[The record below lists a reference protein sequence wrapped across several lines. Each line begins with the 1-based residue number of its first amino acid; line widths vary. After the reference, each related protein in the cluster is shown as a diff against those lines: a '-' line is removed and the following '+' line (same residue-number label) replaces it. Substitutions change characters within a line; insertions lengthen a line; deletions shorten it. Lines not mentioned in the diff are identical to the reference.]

1 MTPREQALGSSIKI
15 GLVVTTALFL
25 MFFGIVNSECFNRN
39 LIGKTSM
46 YLRVP
51 DAKGLRKGAAVW
63 LQGIEVGR
71 VGAIELQPEAVFVKI
86 EINGSSLSLLHKDAT
101 ASILSM
107 GLLGDKYVELGRGT
121 FSRPALHKGD
131 TIAGF
136 AVPGFDNVIA
146 ASATSAQTIGAFVS
160 RLDTLIRAVQAGK
173 GTLGALI
180 QDSSLYRDVRSA
192 TGVIAAA
199 TSRYERGNGSLKRFI
214 EDDSLYSQMLKVTRQ
229 LSELQLLIAQGDGT
243 ISRLIN
249 NPKLYQNADSAA
261 LRFRGLADSLMQSNS
276 QFATSLSETVARLNE
291 ILEEFKKD
299 PSKYFN
305 LQLKLF

>member
-1 MTPREQALGSSIKI
+1 MTLREKTFGSSLKI
-15 GLVVTTALFL
+15 GVVVTIALFL
-25 MFFGIVNSECFNRN
+25 MFFGVINSECFNRSF
-39 LIGKTSM
+39 IGKTSI

-71 VGAIELQPEAVFVKI
+71 VSAIELQPEAVFVKT
-86 EINGSSLSLLHKDAT
+86 EINGSSLGLLHKDAN

-121 FSRPALHKGD
+121 FSMPALQKGD
-131 TIAGF
+131 TIEGMAVVGF
-136 AVPGFDNVIA
+136 EHVIA

-160 RLDTLIRAVQAGK
+160 RLDTLIRAVQGGQ

-180 QDSSLYRDVRSA
+180 QDRSLYRNINSA
-192 TGVIAAA
+192 ISVIAAA